1 MARTGAAFRHECQN
15 YPDGQEILLRELSAM
30 ARYRDGFDKPAPLE
44 PGKTVRLAF
53 DCNSIAAVFNKG
65 HRIGI
70 FMTSS
75 SSPAY
80 EVPEY

>member
-1 MARTGAAFRHECQN
+1 
-15 YPDGQEILLRELSAM
+15 M